1 MPLVV
6 QKYGGSSVAT
16 AERIKAVAGRIARRK
31 ASGDD
36 VVAVVSAMGDTTD
49 DLIGLAH
56 QITEK
61 PSEREMDILL
71 STGEAVSMSLM
82 AMALHTLGVD
92 AVSLTGAQAGLRTDA
107 VHQRARILSIEPDRI
122 RSEVARGRV
131 VIVSGFQGI
140 TEELEVTTLG
150 RGTSDLTAVALAAV
164 LEARCERYT
173 DVEGV
178 FTADPR
184 IVPDARLLPEISYE
198 EMLELA
204 SRGAKVMQPRAVE
217 IGSFFNVPIYVA
229 SSFKETPGTLIHG
242 GINMESF
249 NRVRGIPHDLD
260 VAKITMRGVP
270 DRPGIAASVFE
281 PLAEHHISVDVIVQ
295 NASSDGNT
303 DLTFTVSKG
312 DLGRTMS
319 IVEALAPRDQRR
331 RDRYG
336 RPGGQGQHRRYG
348 HPVRARLCVA
358 HVPQPLRRRHQHP
371 DDLDQR
377 DPHHLHRR
385 RRAGQRRRPRPAQD
399 LRAGAPGAVRAG
411 LGRILN
417 LLEAEP
423 ALYDT
428 SSTPEQVLAMLEAAP
443 ARIRDVAG
451 RLTPAQLV
459 MPPEPG
465 EWSARDLL
473 GHLRACSDMWGQYIG
488 LILNED
494 KPTFRAVS
502 PRTWIRKTDYCELE
516 FRPSL
521 EAYAAQREALLA
533 VLKPLPPEAWSRSAL
548 VTGAGKAREHTVHE
562 YALWLANHEK
572 THLKQFE
579 RIAEAFRA

>member
-1 MPLVV
+1 MALVV

-31 ASGDD
+31 AGGDD

-49 DLIGLAH
+49 DLIALAA
-56 QITEK
+56 QITGR

-82 AMALHTLGVD
+82 AMALHDLGVD

-122 RSEVARGRV
+122 RSEVARGRA
-131 VIVSGFQGI
+131 VIVSGFQGT

-184 IVPDARLLPEISYE
+184 VVPEARRLTEISYE
-198 EMLELA
+198 EMLEMA
-204 SRGAKVMQPRAVE
+204 SRGAKIMQPRAVE

-281 PLAEHHISVDVIVQ
+281 PLAEQHISVDVIVQ
-295 NASSDGNT
+295 NASTEGNT

-312 DLGRTMS
+312 DLGRTISLVEAIARDIEAHEVITDDQVGKVS
-319 IVEALAPRDQRR
+319 IVGTGIQS
-331 RDRYG
+331 
-336 RPGGQGQHRRYG
+336 
-348 HPVRARLCVA
+348 
-358 HVPQPLRRRHQHP
+358 
-371 DDLDQR
+371 
-377 DPHHLHRR
+377 
-385 RRAGQRRRPRPAQD
+385 
-399 LRAGAPGAVRAG
+399 APGFAARMFRSLFDAGINIHMISTSEIRITCIVAADRVNDAVRA
-411 LGRILN
+411 LHKTFE
-417 LLEAEP
+417 LEH
-423 ALYDT
+423 
-428 SSTPEQVLAMLEAAP
+428 
-443 ARIRDVAG
+443 
-451 RLTPAQLV
+451 
-459 MPPEPG
+459 PEP
-465 EWSARDLL
+465 S
-473 GHLRACSDMWGQYIG
+473 
-488 LILNED
+488 
-494 KPTFRAVS
+494 
-502 PRTWIRKTDYCELE
+502 EL
-516 FRPSL
+516 
-521 EAYAAQREALLA
+521 A
-533 VLKPLPPEAWSRSAL
+533 
-548 VTGAGKAREHTVHE
+548 
-562 YALWLANHEK
+562 
-572 THLKQFE
+572 
-579 RIAEAFRA
+579 